1 MQLERDGFRLSVLS
15 FLVGGLAPRRGGCCW
30 VAHRGGCR
38 LSEQVDIESV
48 DVCLITHFHIDHVGA
63 LPYLTEQLTF
73 KGRVFMTHP
82 VRL

>member
-1 MQLERDGFRLSVLS
+1 M
-15 FLVGGLAPRRGGCCW
+15 
-30 VAHRGGCR
+30 AHRGGCR